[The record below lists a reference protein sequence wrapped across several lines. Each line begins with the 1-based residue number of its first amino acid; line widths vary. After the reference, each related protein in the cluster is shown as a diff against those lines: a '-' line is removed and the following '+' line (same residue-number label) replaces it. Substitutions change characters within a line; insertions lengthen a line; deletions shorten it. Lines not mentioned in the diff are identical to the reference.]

1 MNNQEIKKIL
11 TAHGIDSYNENGQ
24 LYAITIYTKN
34 GQTYEEPENVTGYS
48 KKQIL
53 EYLGY

>member
-11 TAHGIDSYNENGQ
+11 TAHGIDNYNENGQ

-34 GQTYEEPENVTGYS
+34 GQAYEEPENVTGYT
-48 KKQIL
+48 KKQL
-53 EYLGY
+53 FEYLGY